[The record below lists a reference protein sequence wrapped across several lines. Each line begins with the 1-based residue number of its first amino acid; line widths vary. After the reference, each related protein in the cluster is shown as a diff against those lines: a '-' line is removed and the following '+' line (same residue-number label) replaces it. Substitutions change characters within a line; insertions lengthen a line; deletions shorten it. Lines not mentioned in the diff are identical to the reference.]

1 MKIRAEDG
9 RSIRDTD
16 ISMFINNLPNG
27 KDTSHFSTEDASG
40 STSQAANVAEA
51 LEAGTAL
58 LLMDEDTSATNFM
71 VRDELMQRVVHRDM
85 EPITPFIHRVRE
97 LYQRHGVS
105 TILVAGS
112 SGAFFHAADHIV
124 QMDRYVPRDITVLA
138 KREAEAFPLEGAGLE
153 PAQEPGSRRCPR
165 PSPEFRGAERVK
177 LKALG
182 RDGVSVNRETVDL
195 RYVEQLADGEQS
207 AALGYCLIY
216 AQRHLLDGRRDLR
229 QVAGELDAL
238 IQRRGLESLCED
250 RAGTPFLARPRLQEI
265 FACFNRYRGLNL

>member
-1 MKIRAEDG
+1 M
-9 RSIRDTD
+9 
-16 ISMFINNLPNG
+16 
-27 KDTSHFSTEDASG
+27 
-40 STSQAANVAEA
+40 
-51 LEAGTAL
+51 
-58 LLMDEDTSATNFM
+58 
-71 VRDELMQRVVHRDM
+71 
-85 EPITPFIHRVRE
+85 
-97 LYQRHGVS
+97 
-105 TILVAGS
+105 
-112 SGAFFHAADHIV
+112 
-124 QMDRYVPRDITVLA
+124 
-138 KREAEAFPLEGAGLE
+138 
-153 PAQEPGSRRCPR
+153 
-165 PSPEFRGAERVK
+165 K